1 MCGISTATASL
12 STNSGHVLVVP
23 RGESLDSATY
33 SDDLVLSTSGVGDEV
48 LGSVETEIDH
58 DSSSN

>member
-1 MCGISTATASL
+1 M
-12 STNSGHVLVVP
+12 LVVP
-23 RGESLDSATY
+23 RGESLYSATY
-33 SDDLVLSTSGVGDEV
+33 SDDLVLSTSGVGEEV